1 MPAHTTDDTP
11 VTSPTPDRSAAHA
24 SRYDGVLSPGENGG
38 IAPLP
43 EFPLA
48 DRLAAA
54 RELRAARELAEG
66 ILADAEHRAGL
77 LVGRAELLWEEAR
90 AEREHV
96 DRFSRLAGERA
107 ADMVDTARDEH
118 ERLLAVARMKA
129 ALIISSARS
138 EAARLARE
146 GGDTGDRLLVDLAD
160 QPSDAE
166 A

>member
-11 VTSPTPDRSAAHA
+11 ATAATPNRRAADAGRHH
-24 SRYDGVLSPGENGG
+24 GVLSPDQNGG

-54 RELRAARELAEG
+54 RELRAARELAAR
-66 ILADAEHRAGL
+66 IVADAEHRVGL

-96 DRFSRLAGERA
+96 DRFSRLAGEVA
-107 ADMVDTARDEH
+107 ADVVDAARDEH

-160 QPSDAE
+160 QPSDAG